1 MAIEH
6 KNLYHSKTLQNLPK
20 MGFWF
25 EKIYHLATLFRTWP
39 QVNWVETC
47 FPGTKILDPL
57 SLDPDVRVTPSHND
71 VMEALNGAFLSDLP
85 DLSAIA
91 VLDIGVIPPP
101 PMFRYAG

>member
-1 MAIEH
+1 
-6 KNLYHSKTLQNLPK
+6 
-20 MGFWF
+20 
-25 EKIYHLATLFRTWP
+25 
-39 QVNWVETC
+39 
-47 FPGTKILDPL
+47 L